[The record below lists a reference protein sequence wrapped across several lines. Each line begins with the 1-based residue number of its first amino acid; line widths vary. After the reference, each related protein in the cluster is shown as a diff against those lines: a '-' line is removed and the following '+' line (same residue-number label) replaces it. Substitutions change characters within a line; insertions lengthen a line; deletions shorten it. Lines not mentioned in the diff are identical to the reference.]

1 MCLQT
6 YFGVILQFDQV
17 LPNIYFCILIK
28 FYQIFNLQLA
38 PTIVAE
44 TFKAVSER
52 EIVHGELVITLVEL
66 LMVVMKVIIRMI
78 MMIIRMIMVVMI
90 IIMMMMEKMMVWM
103 LDLGTLHCRIRRH
116 PILKIP
122 IFWDNLYVLL
132 THLVCSWRI

>member
-6 YFGVILQFDQV
+6 YFGIILQFDQV

-66 LMVVMKVIIRMI
+66 LMVVMNVDGCNDHNHDDDG
-78 MMIIRMIMVVMI
+78 
-90 IIMMMMEKMMVWM
+90 ETDG
-103 LDLGTLHCRIRRH
+103 LDADLGTLHCTLRKR
-116 PILKIP
+116 PILKIS
-122 IFWDNLYVLL
+122 IFWDTLYVLL
-132 THLVCSWRI
+132 SHLVCSWRI